1 MLRYYNMSIQNQVP
15 APYGN
20 LNKFIINILINVF
33 ILYVY
38 THECVC
44 AHAHIH
50 SYYVKNTKRMTW
62 TM

>member
-38 THECVC
+38 THERVC
-44 AHAHIH
+44 ARMHIFTLIM
-50 SYYVKNTKRMTW
+50 SKTLNE
-62 TM
+62 